1 MTPRKAGVSDTRP
14 RGEGFIL
21 PGSTLQVGRR
31 RRARPGVTLHGA
43 QNLIRPVPEAPT
55 GTRQPQTQLGEREES
70 LRGEGNG
77 PRVHAEARAVGG
89 RGFAAA
95 TPPQE
100 GGSRPRPRGPPSP
113 LASNAPTLPV
123 SPHTLGSY
131 SWLRP
136 WAPFGHR

>member
-55 GTRQPQTQLGEREES
+55 GTRQPQTLLGEREES

-100 GGSRPRPRGPPSP
+100 GGSRPDPAARPPPRFQRP
-113 LASNAPTLPV
+113 HPPHF
-123 SPHTLGSY
+123 SPHPGVLLAAEALGTI
-131 SWLRP
+131 
-136 WAPFGHR
+136 WA